1 MKGKDSHLTRQIDER
16 QTHHAKLAN
25 TGKHHPGAPTCGNA
39 RGYKEPAPQ
48 QLSPRCAKKAW
59 TTCAVTFCR
68 AVLLPHADN
77 RWAAPPNGL
86 FLSLVRLT
94 PAYAAHGSW
103 WCRGQERGALS
114 TLPCWLASLG
124 FACNLENASHLH
136 TTGNHASA
144 TCVARAESAAWLY
157 RLLLYPDTV
166 CAGTLP
172 RPGSPVDSGSS
183 QVTSPT

>member
-1 MKGKDSHLTRQIDER
+1 MRGKDSHLTRQIDER

-25 TGKHHPGAPTCGNA
+25 TGKHLPGAPTCGNA

-68 AVLLPHADN
+68 AVLLPHAGN
-77 RWAAPPNGL
+77 RWAAPPNGP
-86 FLSLVRLT
+86 FLSLVRLN
-94 PAYAAHGSW
+94 PAYAVDGSW

-124 FACNLENASHLH
+124 FACNLENAFH
-136 TTGNHASA
+136 
-144 TCVARAESAAWLY
+144 
-157 RLLLYPDTV
+157 LLYHREPCLGYV
-166 CAGTLP
+166 CSAGRERGLVIPAPFVP
-172 RPGSPVDSGSS
+172 RHSMRRHPAPPG
-183 QVTSPT
+183 